1 MMDVLRR
8 AVALAVL
15 GLILAGCTG
24 GGDGGA
30 EPVRSAATPVATPT
44 ASPAPT
50 ATPTPTAS
58 PAPTA
63 TRPPTP
69 KASPSPTPTAT
80 PTPEPTPT
88 PALTPTATP
97 TPSPTP
103 RPAATRKPAA
113 TPTPTLTATPT
124 PTPVAIPTY
133 PEIIFVGEVPPDL
146 EAGYRAAMHE
156 VVAYYADRYGVEAPE
171 FAVYL
176 GADIDAVR
184 AVYAE
189 VGGGSPE
196 TFPGGGVVTP
206 VAGGVRAIFLAGR
219 YFSSGVNSLI
229 LSHEYF
235 HVLQGEL
242 SENSPIA
249 TPRWLVEGSAV
260 YESMLY
266 SGVWERYRPAAVV
279 LSANNDGALR
289 DLEQFDL
296 ADAPHAYGLGALA
309 SEWLAEQTGGNPQ
322 VKYWQL
328 LAGSATWEEAFESA
342 FGIAVDESYEAFE
355 EHLEEVLSE
364 LATGRVEG
372 IVLGPGSEALPG
384 IGIGIRGTGFY
395 KRWFIETDRVGT
407 FDLHVLDGMFRIR
420 IYTRD
425 ASGTLRHIG
434 WYGEGGFTT
443 DIGQATVIE
452 VDGTDVTGI
461 EIRLPGDPADLP
473 TARIP
478 RVQGT
483 VGRSDGEPAEG
494 IRVWVWGSSTEDS
507 KFSRISANGTFD
519 IDHQNGTFTIRVY
532 ILRDGVI
539 HQIGWYGGEDGFT
552 TDREQATVIE
562 VDGADVTGI
571 EIHLPVDFVDLPT
584 IFS

>member
-1 MMDVLRR
+1 M
-8 AVALAVL
+8 
-15 GLILAGCTG
+15 
-24 GGDGGA
+24 
-30 EPVRSAATPVATPT
+30 
-44 ASPAPT
+44 
-50 ATPTPTAS
+50 
-58 PAPTA
+58 
-63 TRPPTP
+63 
-69 KASPSPTPTAT
+69 
-80 PTPEPTPT
+80 
-88 PALTPTATP
+88 
-97 TPSPTP
+97 
-103 RPAATRKPAA
+103 
-113 TPTPTLTATPT
+113 
-124 PTPVAIPTY
+124 
-133 PEIIFVGEVPPDL
+133 GEVPPDL

-189 VGGGSPE
+189 VGGVSPE
-196 TFPGGGVVTP
+196 TFRGGGRVTP
-206 VAGGVRAIFLAGR
+206 IAGGVRAIFVAGR
-219 YFSSGVNSLI
+219 YFSGGVNSQI

-242 SENSPIA
+242 SEHSLMA

-266 SGVWERYRPAAVV
+266 SGFWERYRPAAVV

-289 DLEQFDL
+289 DLEQFDV

-328 LAGSATWEEAFESA
+328 LGGSATWEDAFESA

-384 IGIGIRGTGFY
+384 IGIGIRGTDFY
-395 KRWFIETDRVGT
+395 KRWSIETDRVGT

-434 WYGEGGFTT
+434 WYGGDDGFTT
-443 DIGQATVIE
+443 DIGQATVLDVDDGDVVDIQIRLPANPADLREAQIPRVQGTVLGPGGEPATGIGVWVWGGSTDNSKLGGTSADGTFDIPHQNGTFVVRVYIWKDEVWHQVGWYGGPTGFTTDRAQAAEIE
-452 VDGTDVTGI
+452 VGGSDVTGI
-461 EIRLPGDPADLP
+461 EIRLP
-473 TARIP
+473 
-478 RVQGT
+478 
-483 VGRSDGEPAEG
+483 
-494 IRVWVWGSSTEDS
+494 
-507 KFSRISANGTFD
+507 
-519 IDHQNGTFTIRVY
+519 
-532 ILRDGVI
+532 
-539 HQIGWYGGEDGFT
+539 
-552 TDREQATVIE
+552 
-562 VDGADVTGI
+562 
-571 EIHLPVDFVDLPT
+571 VDFTDLAT